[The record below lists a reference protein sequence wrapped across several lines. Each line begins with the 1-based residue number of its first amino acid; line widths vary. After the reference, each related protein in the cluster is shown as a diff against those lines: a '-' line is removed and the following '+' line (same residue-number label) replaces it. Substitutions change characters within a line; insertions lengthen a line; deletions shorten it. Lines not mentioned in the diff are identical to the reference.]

1 MAETKP
7 VELLPTRTRARD
19 PDERAAASAALD
31 QAILDIARAMASGQW
46 VTGQSHLLVT
56 EKYGITMETARS
68 WASDAARFLRLCV
81 LPDAADLRARNT
93 ATLEAITAMALNDR
107 DAKTAIAAIA
117 ESNRLQGLVV
127 QSPRVGVAVQVN
139 QAPALTDHPD
149 WPAFEVRL
157 IEALADHPEAR
168 MSVARALRGR

>member
-1 MAETKP
+1 MTKP

-19 PDERAAASAALD
+19 PDERAAASAVLD

-81 LPDAADLRARNT
+81 LPDVADLRARNA
-93 ATLEAITAMALNDR
+93 ATLETITAMALNDG

-117 ESNRLQGLVV
+117 ESNRLQGLT
-127 QSPRVGVAVQVN
+127 QQGPRVAVQVN
-139 QAPALTDHPD
+139 NGSGTLTEHPD
-149 WPAFEVRL
+149 WPTFQATL
-157 IEALADHPEAR
+157 LDALAAYPDAR
-168 MSVARALRGR
+168 VAVARALRGK